1 MSYEII
7 NESDFCVRHKNRRK
21 HNQSFKLLFFTIN
34 LHFVTS
40 NQIPTFRKRNLPL
53 SSSIYLVFLP
63 LEIQGWLKQTKV
75 YHTYFYFVWKETT
88 HKPLKMAAAKTLFS
102 SVYAIGTTCFDEC
115 FYSMWQLEDIN
126 FHNSLFLLWYSFHRH
141 VVAFFEATVLKEV
154 RILCASSS
162 IILRC

>member
-7 NESDFCVRHKNRRK
+7 NESDFCVRYKNRRK

-40 NQIPTFRKRNLPL
+40 NQIPTLRKRNLPL

-88 HKPLKMAAAKTLFS
+88 HKPLKMAVAKTLFS
-102 SVYAIGTTCFDEC
+102 SVYAIGTLVSMNVFILCDNWKTLISIIVY
-115 FYSMWQLEDIN
+115 FYSDIL
-126 FHNSLFLLWYSFHRH
+126 FTAMLLLSLKPLFWRKSVFYALPPQ
-141 VVAFFEATVLKEV
+141 
-154 RILCASSS
+154 
-162 IILRC
+162 